1 MFLQRQLVRRAF
13 LRTPRRWAHSPP
25 NLSGLN
31 SVTEEDLA
39 HFAKILPS
47 TAILS
52 TLSPSATPSAELEP
66 FNNDWMNKY
75 HGKSTTVLK
84 PRTVEE
90 VSEIVKWCNQ
100 RKIGIVPQGGNTGLV
115 GGGVPVQDELILSL
129 SNMTKV
135 RSFDDVSG
143 AHNSSTLFGEAHKGY
158 LRNSCCGCWV
168 YPPVLV
174 RLPDAPPS
182 YRSTGPWGKGKVSHK
197 QPIPSVRSF
206 SF

>member
-13 LRTPRRWAHSPP
+13 LRVPRRWSHSTP
-25 NLSGLN
+25 NLTGLN

-47 TAILS
+47 TSILS
-52 TLSPSATPSAELEP
+52 TLSPSATPSTELEP

-75 HGKSTTVLK
+75 HGKATTVLK
-84 PRTVEE
+84 PRTTEE

-100 RKIGIVPQGGNTGLV
+100 RRIGIVPQGGNTGLV

-129 SNMTKV
+129 SNMTKI

-143 AHNSSTLFGEAHKGY
+143 MYLHGSPFPKLLTRLRRNFGG
-158 LRNSCCGCWV
+158 GCWLHSSV
-168 YPPVLV
+168 SF
-174 RLPDAPPS
+174 RLSCAPRPHRPS
-182 YRSTGPWGKGKVSHK
+182 
-197 QPIPSVRSF
+197 
-206 SF
+206 